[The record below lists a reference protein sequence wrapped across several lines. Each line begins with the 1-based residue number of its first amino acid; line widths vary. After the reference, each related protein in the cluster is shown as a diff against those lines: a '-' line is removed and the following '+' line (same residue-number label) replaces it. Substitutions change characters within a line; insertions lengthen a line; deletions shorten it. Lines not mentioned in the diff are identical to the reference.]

1 MKKLIVALA
10 VSALCAP
17 MIAQA
22 EEKHHYCSSIDDK
35 STPEV
40 VRNNDEPE
48 TMIATLEAS
57 SRYGIRKVLKIIP
70 DKIITSKNNG
80 STGEY
85 AFYHKKNR
93 TMIANIGNT
102 PSKSPSYEYGWYKLY
117 SYVTGS

>member
-10 VSALCAP
+10 VSALCTP

-22 EEKHHYCSSIDDK
+22 EEQHHYCSSIGDK

-40 VRNNDEPE
+40 VHNNDESE
-48 TMIATLEAS
+48 TMIATSEAS
-57 SRYGIRKVLKIIP
+57 NQYGVRKVLKITP

-85 AFYHKKNR
+85 AFYHKRNR
-93 TMIANIGNT
+93 TMIASIGNT
-102 PSKSPSYEYGWYKLY
+102 PSKSPSYEYGLY
-117 SYVTGS
+117 N